1 MKLIPQNY
9 CPKIRH
15 GYILCRAPARGAG
28 CARLFFF
35 LTLYSNSIPLIQML
49 EQFGKYIVEVADF
62 LCGYPLFFLLI
73 GGGIYLFLSSGFV
86 SLRRLPA
93 AIGELRKKN
102 DARNGQISS
111 VQALAS
117 VIAATVGL
125 GNIAGVAIALVT
137 GGPGAIFWMW
147 VSALVGMAT
156 KYHEGVLAIMYKGR
170 DDTGAP
176 QGGPMHIITLGL
188 GQRWKPLARF
198 FAVAGLF
205 GTLCIMN
212 ANQLTEAFISTFSTP
227 EGIESSSFLSSAGG
241 LVGLSNDQTCRLLF
255 GIAIAAVVSVVILGG
270 IRRIANVA
278 SVMVPFMVGIYF
290 VMVLYIILSHLGDVP
305 AVFRNIFS
313 EAFNLRAGFGALAGI
328 AIIGARRAALVND
341 AGIGTASIMHGA
353 SRNNSPVREG
363 LIAMLGPAVDS
374 GLVCTLTA
382 VAIMLCVPDL
392 AAIQGVKG
400 LEVAV
405 KAFGTGIPGGEY
417 MLMFI
422 VLCFAL
428 SSMFSYSFYGSTC
441 ASYLF
446 GSRRSRWYLYLF
458 LASLVVFAIVPIEA
472 AVGMCDLFYALMA
485 FPTMLSILLL
495 SGRVRNATRRF
506 FGKDS
511 ADGDGCPADKNE

>member
-1 MKLIPQNY
+1 
-9 CPKIRH
+9 
-15 GYILCRAPARGAG
+15 
-28 CARLFFF
+28 
-35 LTLYSNSIPLIQML
+35 ML
-49 EQFGKYIVEVADF
+49 DQLGKYIVAVADF

-73 GGGIYLFLSSGFV
+73 GGGLYLFLSSGAV
-86 SLRRLPA
+86 SMRRLPA
-93 AIGELRKKN
+93 AIRELRVKS

-125 GNIAGVAIALVT
+125 GNIAGVAIALVM

-156 KYHEGVLAIMYKGR
+156 KYHEGVLAIMYKGT
-170 DDTGAP
+170 DDSGRP
-176 QGGPMHIITLGL
+176 QGGPMHIIERGL
-188 GQRWKPLARF
+188 GPKWSPLAKF

-212 ANQLTEAFISTFSTP
+212 ANQLTEAVVSTFSTP
-227 EGIESSSFLSSAGG
+227 ESIESNTLFSGVSSVTG
-241 LVGLSNDQTCRLLF
+241 LDNLHSFKLLC

-290 VMVLYIILSHLGDVP
+290 VMVLYIIFTRLGDVP
-305 AVFRNIFS
+305 AVFARIFS
-313 EAFNLRAGFGALAGI
+313 EAFNLRAGLGALAGI

-353 SRNNSPVREG
+353 SRNNRPVREG
-363 LIAMLGPAVDS
+363 LIAMLGPGIDS

-382 VAIMLCVPDL
+382 LAILLCVPEVHD
-392 AAIQGVKG
+392 IEGVKG
-400 LEVAV
+400 LEVAMT
-405 KAFGTGIPGGEY
+405 AFSRGIPGGAY

-422 VLCFAL
+422 VVCFAL

-446 GSRRSRWYLYLF
+446 GTRRSRWYVYLF
-458 LASLVVFAIVPIEA
+458 ILSLIVCAVVPLEA

-485 FPTMLSILLL
+485 IPTMITVVLL
-495 SGRVRNATRRF
+495 SGRVRKTTRDYF
-506 FGKDS
+506 
-511 ADGDGCPADKNE
+511 AKNTVKPQE